1 MNDTVKKYLIQETEL
16 CILLALKGVRT
27 LYGICLD
34 STETMTQ
41 EELYYN
47 LFIMQKKGIISR
59 RADSGEIW
67 IGEELDSCIERIR
80 TAARFIVLAD
90 ADELVPEKYFYVAR
104 KGAVMLESAGQYDAR
119 QRTGAFYVEAVTE
132 EDMQD
137 RIRENGLAAGTAQEP
152 VPAGVLRQVEGYWQ
166 EDKDAILQHSMVEK
180 LLQEYDVRTRRKT
193 RQCVR
198 LGCGLDSYLVCSD
211 GVVGDSGIGGG
222 EKS

>member
-119 QRTGAFYVEAVTE
+119 QRTGLF
-132 EDMQD
+132 MWKQ
-137 RIRENGLAAGTAQEP
+137 
-152 VPAGVLRQVEGYWQ
+152 
-166 EDKDAILQHSMVEK
+166 S
-180 LLQEYDVRTRRKT
+180 RRKT
-193 RQCVR
+193 CRT
-198 LGCGLDSYLVCSD
+198 G
-211 GVVGDSGIGGG
+211 SGKTVWQQGQHRNLFLPGTQAGGG
-222 EKS
+222 LLAGG